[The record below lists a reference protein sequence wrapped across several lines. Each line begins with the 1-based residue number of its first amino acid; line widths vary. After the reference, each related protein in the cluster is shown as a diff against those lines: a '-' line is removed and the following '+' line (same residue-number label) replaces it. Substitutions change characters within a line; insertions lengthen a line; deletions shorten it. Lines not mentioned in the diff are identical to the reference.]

1 MLTVLQLHHPK
12 WIERWCPKDIHAG
25 FWEISSAVNGT
36 LANILVAQKDL
47 KVKEIQKLVG
57 LLEEIL
63 IRRTEFLRKQKEIRP
78 EFSTAAAAEARSNAS
93 TKLEVALLV
102 HLCSAEPDLVSS
114 CVKVPSVCLSASMTL
129 RFVWLVVFPSITISH
144 FSSLCSASVTCAT
157 RSRSLHPI
165 RQPIQSLQTTVSIAS
180 SALV

>member
-114 CVKVPSVCLSASMTL
+114 CVKVLSLCPASMAL
-129 RFVWLVVFPSITISH
+129 RFVWLVDISKYSNSH

-157 RSRSLHPI
+157 
-165 RQPIQSLQTTVSIAS
+165 
-180 SALV
+180 